1 MLEEAQPEHPLVRQ
15 LRFELEALRALPPKG
30 TEIASDGTLGERSA
44 VRDPPAGSTGGSPVL
59 RF

>member
-30 TEIASDGTLGERSA
+30 TEIASDGTLGEA
-44 VRDPPAGSTGGSPVL
+44 VGGS
-59 RF
+59 